1 MSRIALALY
10 RYCRS
15 ILGACRDNEHT
26 NRLIVVH
33 CSNDVEGGTIKTLSK
48 HIEMFDTMYPK
59 IKISL
64 LTVTGTFNPGLIDW
78 LSK

>member
-1 MSRIALALY
+1 MRCDGPVLL
-10 RYCRS
+10 CFV
-15 ILGACRDNEHT
+15 LCACRDNEHT

-64 LTVTGTFNPGLIDW
+64 LTVTGTFSPGLIDW

>member
-1 MSRIALALY
+1 M
-10 RYCRS
+10 CRTGTS
-15 ILGACRDNEHT
+15 VFGNVRACRDNEHT

-64 LTVTGTFNPGLIDW
+64 LTVTGTFSPGLIDW